1 MRKVQLMKKKWYSFG
16 MLLGCMVLFSAGCGN
31 VAYYTTTEAAEAA
44 SQEVVTRKN
53 SKDNETTGVDETSAD
68 ETSTDVSESTAV
80 KAVMTEE
87 ELDSKVAEIIL
98 EQQRTWYTGEECQAE
113 GHIILEYE
121 YADGMTIVYMLMMYG
136 EYQFQNVDYLIK
148 ASGTGVI
155 PVVLSFGVDE
165 KDGTEFTNLKWPSDG
180 SGYNESIKE
189 MFPEHLWDRV
199 LTIQEEDREALT
211 AMERGYAERHLAMT
225 GRDAI
230 IGEYADVE
238 RTYLTDYG
246 ISVEVSNKMIEYE
259 KDMGPYP
266 NWHGSLE
273 KIEDGERYLYSVFVD
288 EEENQIEYEKRV
300 FGTGETVE
308 KFVYDAETGEPVE
321 G

>member
-1 MRKVQLMKKKWYSFG
+1 MKKTKVYILG
-16 MLLGCMVLFSAGCGN
+16 IVLGCMTLFSAGCGN
-31 VAYYTTTEAAEAA
+31 VVCYTTTAAEA
-44 SQEVVTRKN
+44 VVTG
-53 SKDNETTGVDETSAD
+53 SPAEESVA
-68 ETSTDVSESTAV
+68 SESTVAESTG
-80 KAVMTEE
+80 AETTAAETIMTEE
-87 ELDSKVAEIIL
+87 ELDRKVAEIIL

-113 GHIILEYE
+113 GHIILEHE
-121 YADGMTIVYMLMMYG
+121 EADGLTTVYMLTTYG

-155 PVVLSFGVDE
+155 PAVLSFREDKNGE
-165 KDGTEFTNLKWPSDG
+165 TEVINFEWPSDG
-180 SGYNESIKE
+180 SGYNDSIKE
-189 MFPEHLWDRV
+189 MFPEHLWDRA
-199 LTIQEEDREALT
+199 LTIQEDDREILT
-211 AMERGYAERHLAMT
+211 AMERGYAERYLAMT

-273 KIEDGERYLYSVFVD
+273 KIEDGERYMYSVFVD
-288 EEENQIEYEKRV
+288 EEEKQIEYEKRV

-321 G
+321 E